1 MIFKR
6 IKIPVLIII
15 GLLLTYCSKLPP
27 FMQSVEKKL
36 VIYNW
41 KLSAAVDSS
50 TNEEVDFPEILLI
63 FNSDG
68 NVEIEKSDGTRFISQ
83 WNTLQDDKYLQI
95 GNNIYKI
102 NSLTHKI
109 LSLRYGT
116 IDIYYLPV
124 DK

>member
-1 MIFKR
+1 
-6 IKIPVLIII
+6 
-15 GLLLTYCSKLPP
+15 
-27 FMQSVEKKL
+27 MQSVEKKL